1 MSRRKP
7 EPRTTERADALE
19 TTDGI
24 LTFARIDGHTLHRD
38 RAGRVILTPPGD
50 NRAGS
55 ILEPDAVARLHH
67 ALGCALWPY
76 GTKPDSEMV
85 AEINGMIDSLDE
97 HVSHEDIAAAL
108 TRLRD
113 AAGGA

>member
-1 MSRRKP
+1 MSHRKP
-7 EPRTTERADALE
+7 EPRDTARAARADTLE
-19 TTDGI
+19 TTDGL

-76 GTKPDSEMV
+76 GQRPE
-85 AEINGMIDSLDE
+85 A
-97 HVSHEDIAAAL
+97 
-108 TRLRD
+108 
-113 AAGGA
+113 